1 MKTLVRKIPF
11 LRKNP
16 YIELEE
22 MVDELAKVTHQELD
36 FMHEASN
43 LQRFHELNEDVAY
56 TTCPAVYPEYTTSKV
71 LVMEYIKGIHPT
83 DRDILIRGGYDP
95 KEIAKKYVH
104 SFLKQVFEDGFF
116 QADPHAGNIKISG
129 GRIVWYDLGMM
140 GEFSD
145 RDRVSFIDTLE
156 SFVTGDVAKCYD
168 GFIRMCSFSRK
179 VDKEGLYRD
188 LEDIVDSISSAGLE
202 NIDINKEMQ
211 GFLRLAKKH
220 GARINPAHTMMSRGI
235 ATVQG
240 TITEICPEVDFYS
253 EIKDYAIRLRL
264 SEITKKKDRDIERL
278 KRYLMFKKI
287 KEVPENLANTIEEY
301 SKGLAPIKMEMGIS
315 ERSEPFVKDIVR
327 MLVDGFVIVA
337 LLVSSSI
344 IILSGVRPLVY
355 GIPLLGLIGYLLA
368 GLRVAISIIRQ
379 LWKNRRNRR
388 RR

>member
-1 MKTLVRKIPF
+1 
-11 LRKNP
+11 
-16 YIELEE
+16 
-22 MVDELAKVTHQELD
+22 
-36 FMHEASN
+36 
-43 LQRFHELNEDVAY
+43 
-56 TTCPAVYPEYTTSKV
+56 
-71 LVMEYIKGIHPT
+71 
-83 DRDILIRGGYDP
+83 
-95 KEIAKKYVH
+95 
-104 SFLKQVFEDGFF
+104 
-116 QADPHAGNIKISG
+116 
-129 GRIVWYDLGMM
+129 
-140 GEFSD
+140 
-145 RDRVSFIDTLE
+145 
-156 SFVTGDVAKCYD
+156 
-168 GFIRMCSFSRK
+168 
-179 VDKEGLYRD
+179 
-188 LEDIVDSISSAGLE
+188 
-202 NIDINKEMQ
+202 
-211 GFLRLAKKH
+211 
-220 GARINPAHTMMSRGI
+220 MSRGI

-368 GLRVAISIIRQ
+368 GLRIAISIIRQ